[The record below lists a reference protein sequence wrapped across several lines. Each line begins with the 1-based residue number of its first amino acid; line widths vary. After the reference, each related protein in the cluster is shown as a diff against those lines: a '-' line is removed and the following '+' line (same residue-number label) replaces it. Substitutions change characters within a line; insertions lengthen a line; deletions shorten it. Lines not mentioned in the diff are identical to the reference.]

1 MTRNKSDKQEWME
14 VPDWLKKVKDED
26 VASSVFALMFSW
38 DMNGTKR
45 IDNLEDYIRE
55 SFDDLSDEQVEEV
68 ANLLIEH
75 NIIEK

>member
-26 VASSVFALMFSW
+26 GASSVFALMFSW
-38 DMNGTKR
+38 DMNGTKQ

-75 NIIEK
+75 GIIEK